1 MLQFVFSPEVQRL
14 IASGA
19 YEVVRHQATGQ
30 LIGLARDKETGRF
43 VAQAVL
49 AVARGTPLAPLVPL
63 ADLVMG
69 GMQMIQTNSG
79 FQDTNSRI
87 DAGFQ
92 DTNSRIDVGFQDTNS
107 RLDIIQ
113 AGLAA
118 LKINPLI
125 APVQLA
131 TTVLTSGAQMAQTH
145 QGFQKTYRELEVI
158 QAGLRSLQASVG
170 VLQATT
176 AVIGVGVVAGVALS
190 AVNLYQTLKL
200 REDVKELRLEV
211 KNGFIDLKKALK
223 DQGTEIIQHIDQV
236 AQDIKFEQHRLVLIQ
251 AYGKFI
257 EATKLMK
264 IAMSCE
270 DVSIRNADL
279 ANARQTLSEALADY
293 NNPGLLSETSAAG
306 QLRRLECAWAIDQTI
321 ALSYQLQNES
331 AAVSDRLSH
340 LQDKIR
346 QDSLNVIERCE
357 TEDELDFL
365 FPELTRIHD
374 HDLAVLDSWQNHV
387 DWMRSLPPSELKLLQ
402 SADFDNSEIAVNSD
416 TNLDTTASAAPPE
429 QLLYENLKQKSHPAS
444 LCDQLL
450 LMMKPSLR
458 QKFASYISQQSA
470 IAGYKTLVPA
480 NLQKASDLAVAN
492 LYWYFKV
499 RDETEQEEAIAQL
512 S

>member
-1 MLQFVFSPEVQRL
+1 MFFVFPS
-14 IASGA
+14 A
-19 YEVVRHQATGQ
+19 
-30 LIGLARDKETGRF
+30 
-43 VAQAVL
+43 
-49 AVARGTPLAPLVPL
+49 
-63 ADLVMG
+63 
-69 GMQMIQTNSG
+69 
-79 FQDTNSRI
+79 
-87 DAGFQ
+87 
-92 DTNSRIDVGFQDTNS
+92 
-107 RLDIIQ
+107 IQ

-118 LKINPLI
+118 GKFVQVVSSAGVPLSI
-125 APVQLA
+125 ARDPITGQFVGHAVGAVVNNSPLSLLGTAAQMVQTHAGFQGTYSRLDVVQTGVQALQNSVGILQA
-131 TTVLTSGAQMAQTH
+131 TTAVQPILSAAQMYQTH
-145 QGFQKTYRELEVI
+145 RGFTAVLSNLSAI
-158 QAGLRSLQASVG
+158 QASLG

-176 AVIGVGVVAGVALS
+176 AVIGVGTVAGVALS
-190 AVNLYQTLKL
+190 AVNLRQTLKL
-200 REDVKELRLEV
+200 REDVKQLRLEV
-211 KNGFIDLKKALK
+211 RDGFIDLKKVLK
-223 DQGTEIIQHIDQV
+223 DQGTEIIQRIDLV

-251 AYGKFI
+251 AYGKFR

-270 DVSIRNADL
+270 DASIRNADL

-293 NNPGLLSETSAAG
+293 NNPRLLSETSAAG
-306 QLRRLECAWAIDQTI
+306 QLRRRECAWAIDQTI
-321 ALSYQLQNES
+321 ALSYQLQNEP

-346 QDSLNVIERCE
+346 QDSLTVIERCE

-402 SADFDNSEIAVNSD
+402 SADLGNPEATVNSD
-416 TNLDTTASAAPPE
+416 TNTDTTASAAPAE
-429 QLLYENLKQKSHPAS
+429 QLLYENFKQKSHFAS
-444 LCDQLL
+444 LRDQLV

-499 RDETEQEEAIAQL
+499 RDETEQEEAIAQ
-512 S
+512 

>member
-1 MLQFVFSPEVQRL
+1 MVQT
-14 IASGA
+14 
-19 YEVVRHQATGQ
+19 H
-30 LIGLARDKETGRF
+30 
-43 VAQAVL
+43 
-49 AVARGTPLAPLVPL
+49 
-63 ADLVMG
+63 
-69 GMQMIQTNSG
+69 
-79 FQDTNSRI
+79 
-87 DAGFQ
+87 AGFQ
-92 DTNSRIDVGFQDTNS
+92 GTYS
-107 RLDIIQ
+107 RLDVVQ
-113 AGLAA
+113 AGVQA
-118 LKINPLI
+118 LQNSVGLL
-125 APVQLA
+125 QA
-131 TTVLTSGAQMAQTH
+131 TTVVQPILSAAQMYQTH
-145 QGFQKTYRELEVI
+145 RGFTAVLSNLSTI
-158 QAGLRSLQASVG
+158 QASLG
-170 VLQATT
+170 ILQATT
-176 AVIGVGVVAGVALS
+176 AVIGVGTVAGVALS
-190 AVNLYQTLKL
+190 AVNLHQTLKL
-200 REDVKELRLEV
+200 REDVKQLRLEV

-251 AYGKFI
+251 AYGKFL

-293 NNPGLLSETSAAG
+293 NNPRLLSETSAAG

-321 ALSYQLQNES
+321 ALSYQLQNQS

-346 QDSLNVIERCE
+346 QDSLSVIERCE

-374 HDLAVLDSWQNHV
+374 HDLAVLESWQNNV

-402 SADFDNSEIAVNSD
+402 SADFSNSEIPVNSD
-416 TNLDTTASAAPPE
+416 TNAETTADSAPPE

-444 LCDQLL
+444 LRDQLV

-458 QKFASYISQQSA
+458 QEFASYISQQSA

-480 NLQKASDLAVAN
+480 NLQKASNLAVAN

-499 RDETEQEEAIAQL
+499 RDESEEEAVTA
-512 S
+512 